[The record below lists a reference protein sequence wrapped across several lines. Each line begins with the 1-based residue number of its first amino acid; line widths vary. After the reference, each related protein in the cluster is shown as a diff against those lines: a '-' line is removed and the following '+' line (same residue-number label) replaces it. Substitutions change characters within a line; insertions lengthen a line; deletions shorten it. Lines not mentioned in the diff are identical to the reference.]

1 MNLDIRHWHCGSSQ
15 YQDTGRLVGLDIHP
29 WHWGSIL
36 SAQHQAKLARSQF
49 RPKTLDIARYSGLL
63 VPSTEHPGS
72 TPRGRILFS
81 PFLLFSATHYNRSTR
96 DLPPRSQPRRSSSVD
111 GGGAGTCAR
120 PPARLLLRRSS
131 PALTFSP
138 LIPLLPSLQLQV
150 DDDDDI
156 DPAATGRPVQVAQPS
171 STVRRQDQ
179 QSSSSSRVPGSSPSY
194 SESVAGSPE
203 LKGLD

>member
-111 GGGAGTCAR
+111 GGGAAAGRRRRRHRPGGHRPAGAGGSALLHCTAPGSAEQQQQPGAR
-120 PPARLLLRRSS
+120 VKPLLLR
-131 PALTFSP
+131 
-138 LIPLLPSLQLQV
+138 V
-150 DDDDDI
+150 
-156 DPAATGRPVQVAQPS
+156 
-171 STVRRQDQ
+171 
-179 QSSSSSRVPGSSPSY
+179 SSRQPRTEGPRLEDV
-194 SESVAGSPE
+194 E
-203 LKGLD
+203 LQEVVILLFGYVLAFIFLNCD